1 MRLPAPTA
9 ALTCVLCLFP
19 GAVAAHSFG
28 QVYTLPVPFWLYAW
42 GAAAALVA
50 SFVVVGLF
58 ASGTAPAAPAA
69 PRDRCPYRLPI
80 PLLRLLQ
87 ALALLALLACIATG
101 LLGNRNPYA
110 NFNMTFF
117 WIVFVLGFAYLTAL
131 VGDLYALINPW
142 RLLAR
147 ALGRLW
153 PGFAAGRL
161 RYPARLGYAPAL
173 LLYMAFIW
181 IELFGRTQPYTLAL
195 LLCGYTALNLLA
207 VWLVGAGAW
216 FRYGEF
222 FGVFLRLIAR
232 MAPVAFAHERGGR
245 PGPVFG
251 LRWPFAGLLGAP
263 FAHLSLLLFLLFMLS
278 STAFDGLHESQV
290 WFRLYWTQLYPQLL
304 VDWVGSNPL
313 QAFPRLRELYRYWQ
327 TGWLLLSPFL
337 YLLAYLAAIGL
348 MAWITGHGRRLREL
362 ALRFAPTLLPIA
374 LVYHV
379 THYYTLIQTQGVK
392 IIALVSDPFGRG
404 HDWFGTAS
412 WFRGHIIPD
421 ITVVWH
427 VQVGLIVLGHIA
439 SVYLAH
445 LEALRCFGDR
455 RLAALSQLP
464 MLVLMVAFTTAGL
477 WILAQPIQGG

>member
-1 MRLPAPTA
+1 MRTTALTA
-9 ALTCVLCLFP
+9 ALACVLLPP
-19 GAVAAHSFG
+19 GAAAHSFG
-28 QVYTLPVPFWLYAW
+28 QVYTLPVPLWLYAW

-58 ASGTAPAAPAA
+58 ATGQPRRANPA
-69 PRDRCPYRLPI
+69 DTSHYPYHLPLV
-80 PLLRLLQ
+80 PLRVLQ
-87 ALALLALLACIATG
+87 VLSLLALLACILTG
-101 LLGNRNPYA
+101 LLGTRNPYA

-147 ALGRLW
+147 AIGRLW
-153 PGFAAGRL
+153 PAYTAGRL
-161 RYPARLGYAPAL
+161 RYPARLGYLPAL
-173 LLYMAFIW
+173 LLYMGFIW
-181 IELFGRTQPYTLAL
+181 VELFGRTQPDTLAL
-195 LLCGYTALNLLA
+195 LLCAYTALNLLA
-207 VWLVGAGAW
+207 VWLVGARAW
-216 FRYGEF
+216 FMYGEF

-232 MAPVAFAHERGGR
+232 MAPVAFAHEHGGR
-245 PGPVFG
+245 PGPAFA
-251 LRWPFAGLLGAP
+251 LRWPFAGLLGVP
-263 FAHLSLLLFLLFMLS
+263 FAHLSLLVFLLFMLS
-278 STAFDGLHESQV
+278 STAFDGLHESQP

-313 QAFPRLRELYRYWQ
+313 QAYPRLRELYAYWQ

-337 YLLAYLAAIGL
+337 YLLAYLAAIAL
-348 MAWITGHGRRLREL
+348 MAWITGLGWRMREL
-362 ALRFAPTLLPIA
+362 ALRFAPSLLPIA

-392 IIALVSDPFGRG
+392 ILALVSDPFGRG
-404 HDWFGTAS
+404 QDWFGTAD

-421 ITVVWH
+421 TTVVWH
-427 VQVGLIVLGHIA
+427 VQVGLIVLGHII

-464 MLVLMVAFTTAGL
+464 MLALMVLFTTAGL
-477 WILAQPIQGG
+477 WILAQPIQSG

>member
-131 VGDLYALINPW
+131 VGDLYALVNPW

-348 MAWITGHGRRLREL
+348 MAWITGHGQRLREL

>member
-131 VGDLYALINPW
+131 VGDLYALVNPW

-313 QAFPRLRELYRYWQ
+313 QAYPRLRELYAYWQ

-392 IIALVSDPFGRG
+392 IIALVSDPLGRG
-404 HDWFGTAS
+404 QDWFGTAS

>member
-1 MRLPAPTA
+1 MRPSALTA
-9 ALTCVLCLFP
+9 ALACVLLPP
-19 GAVAAHSFG
+19 GAAAHSFG
-28 QVYTLPVPFWLYAW
+28 QVYTLPVPLWLYAW

-58 ASGTAPAAPAA
+58 ATGQPRPALAGDTG
-69 PRDRCPYRLPI
+69 RYPYRLPGA
-80 PLLRLLQ
+80 LLRVLQ
-87 ALALLALLACIATG
+87 ALSLLALVACIVTG
-101 LLGNRNPYA
+101 LWGNPNPYA

-147 ALGRLW
+147 LLGRLW
-153 PGFAAGRL
+153 PGFEAGRL

-181 IELFGRTQPYTLAL
+181 VELFGRTQPYTLAL

-207 VWLVGAGAW
+207 VRLVGAGAW

-232 MAPVAFAHERGGR
+232 MAPVAFAHEHGGR
-245 PGPVFG
+245 PGPAFG
-251 LRWPFAGLLGAP
+251 LRWPLAGLLGAP

-278 STAFDGLHESQV
+278 STAFDGLHESQA

-313 QAFPRLRELYRYWQ
+313 QAYPRLRELYAYWQ
-327 TGWLLLSPFL
+327 TGWLLLSPFM
-337 YLLAYLAAIGL
+337 YLLAYLAAVGL
-348 MAWITGHGRRLREL
+348 MAWITGRGWHLREL

-392 IIALVSDPFGRG
+392 IIALASDPFGRG
-404 HDWFGTAS
+404 QDWWGTAH

-455 RLAALSQLP
+455 RLAVLSQLP

-477 WILAQPIQGG
+477 WILAQPIQNG